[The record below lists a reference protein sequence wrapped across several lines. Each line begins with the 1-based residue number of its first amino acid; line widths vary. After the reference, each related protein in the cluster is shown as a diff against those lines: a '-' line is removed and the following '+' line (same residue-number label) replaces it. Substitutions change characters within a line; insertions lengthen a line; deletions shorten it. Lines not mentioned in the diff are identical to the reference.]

1 MNTTQVRNL
10 NARLR
15 GLIRECRSL
24 ALDLGVTLYVHRFTS
39 NGKWG
44 YRLAY
49 FGNGFSGLIAE
60 YMTDGSYGYVRPCE
74 SETHGLIGR
83 TLANHLHET
92 GNVMGLAVAF
102 HTYNIPLSIYSYQPQ
117 R

>member
-1 MNTTQVRNL
+1 MNTTQVRDL

-49 FGNGFSGLIAE
+49 SGNGISGLIAE
-60 YMTDGSYGYVRPCE
+60 YMLDGSRGYVRPYE
-74 SETHGLIGR
+74 QKTHGLVGR
-83 TLANHLHET
+83 TLANHLHGTGEMYVLRET
-92 GNVMGLAVAF
+92 MRDYGITPDV
-102 HTYNIPLSIYSYQPQ
+102 YSY
-117 R
+117 